1 MARNGSLADITLGD
15 LARGLRRYQPFVLA
29 VAAIV
34 LVAVFLPGKST
45 KTSVGLAAGANGAG
59 QAGAGRGGA
68 TSGGGAGGQAGAG
81 GGGATPGGGAGGQAG
96 AGGGGATPGGG
107 GGGGAQGTGATEG
120 GLSNGSVL
128 GPATPPAAT
137 TDPWCDPATGRV
149 KIPSLYT
156 APCVPPF
163 SGDNG
168 GATYNGVTAKTITVA
183 VPESNNQ
190 AQASALRAA
199 ANSTDTQAQIR
210 QTILDYAN
218 IANHHFQIY
227 GRQIKVVF
235 FTSTYN
241 SNDSSAAQNAECQA
255 DATTVAK
262 QIHAFISWDGEVQE
276 CGTVAYQNTLANFG
290 VMCFCTTTVPASY
303 YLNWAPYVW
312 GNGLPDETQGYDLR
326 AEMICDEIAPYPPQ
340 FAGEADLNAPVKPKR
355 TFGLIWPGAS
365 ALVNTDVY
373 RSGAQFFAQKL
384 QDCGTNLV
392 ENVSFPIADPNGPA
406 DAQTLMTKFK
416 QEGISDVILVSDP
429 LDPIYL
435 TSGATKQAYFPEWID
450 TGSALTD
457 QTHFGRLYDQT
468 QWRHAFGLSLL
479 GDRLPKASSEEY
491 RIYAWAY
498 GGAAPPA
505 NTFATIIYPFT
516 WMFPTGVQLAGPN
529 LTPYTFQCGQP
540 PYTSTTHSGARG
552 ASQGVA
558 CVGKTYPGLFGYP
571 ISPTNYVNR
580 VANPVVSW
588 GSRLWPWD
596 DYNFTDDTT
605 LIWWDA
611 TAQGPD
617 ESGSQGVGMWRYPYG
632 GKRYLFGQLP
642 KTNPPWF
649 NAANTV
655 TVFDTLPAPDTP
667 PTYPYKCY
675 YLC

>member
-1 MARNGSLADITLGD
+1 VSSNGSLADITLGD
-15 LARGLRRYQPFVLA
+15 LAKGVRRYQPFILA
-29 VAAIV
+29 VLAIV
-34 LVAVFLPGKST
+34 LVAVFLPGKTT
-45 KTSVGLAAGANGAG
+45 KATNVGLGASATGVTPGSAATAGQGAG
-59 QAGAGRGGA
+59 QTAGAV
-68 TSGGGAGGQAGAG
+68 AG
-81 GGGATPGGGAGGQAG
+81 T
-96 AGGGGATPGGG
+96 TGGG
-107 GGGGAQGTGATEG
+107 GGSGAQGGGGTSG
-120 GLSNGSVL
+120 GLGNGSAL
-128 GPATPPAAT
+128 GPASPPAAT
-137 TDPWCDPATGRV
+137 ADQWCDPATGRLR
-149 KIPSLYT
+149 IPTLYT

-190 AQASALRAA
+190 AQAAALRAA
-199 ANSTDTQAQIR
+199 ANNSDSPAQIQ
-210 QTILDYAN
+210 QTILDYVD
-218 IANHHFQIY
+218 IANHHFQMY

-262 QIHAFISWDGEVQE
+262 QIHAFISWDAETEE
-276 CGTVAYQNTLANFG
+276 CGTVAYQNTLANSG

-312 GNGLPDETQGYDLR
+312 GNGLPDETQGYNIR

-340 FAGEADLNAPVKPKR
+340 FAGEADLNAPAKPKR
-355 TFGLIWPGAS
+355 SFGLIWPGAS
-365 ALVNTDVY
+365 QLVNTDVY
-373 RSGAQFFAQKL
+373 RSGAQYFAQKL
-384 QDCGTNLV
+384 KECGVNLV
-392 ENVSFPIADPNGPA
+392 ENVSFPIVDTNGPA

-435 TSGATKQAYFPEWID
+435 TSGATKQGYFPEWID

-457 QTHFGRLYDQT
+457 QTHYGRLYDQT

-479 GDRLPKASSEEY
+479 GDRVPKASSEEY
-491 RIYAWAY
+491 RIYAWAHA
-498 GGAAPPA
+498 GASPPA
-505 NTFATIIYPFT
+505 NNSATVIYPFS
-516 WMFPTGVQLAGPN
+516 WMFPTGVQLAGPK
-529 LTPYTFQCGQP
+529 LTPSTFQCGQP
-540 PYTSTTHSGARG
+540 PYTSSTHSGPLG
-552 ASQGVA
+552 SSQAVA

-588 GSRLWPWD
+588 GTRLWPWD
-596 DYNFTDDTT
+596 DYNFTDDAT

-617 ESGSQGVGMWRYPYG
+617 ENGSQGVGMWRYPYG
-632 GKRYLFGQLP
+632 GKRYLYGQLP

-655 TVFDTLPAPDTP
+655 TVFDSVPAPDASP
-667 PTYPYKCY
+667 NYPFKCY
-675 YLC
+675 YAC

>member
-1 MARNGSLADITLGD
+1 MASSGSLGDMTLGD
-15 LARGLRRYQPFVLA
+15 LAKGLRRYQPFVLA
-29 VAAIV
+29 VLAIV
-34 LVAVFLPGKST
+34 LVAVFLPGKPS
-45 KTSVGLAAGANGAG
+45 KPSAGIAAGVNGASQG
-59 QAGAGRGGA
+59 
-68 TSGGGAGGQAGAG
+68 GAG

-96 AGGGGATPGGG
+96 TDAA
-107 GGGGAQGTGATEG
+107 TGATGAG
-120 GLSNGSVL
+120 GAGSGSGARGGGFANGSVL
-128 GPATPPAAT
+128 GPSSPPPAT

-149 KIPSLYT
+149 KMPSMYAT
-156 APCVPPF
+156 PCVPPF

-190 AQASALRAA
+190 AQAQALAAA
-199 ANSTDTQAQIR
+199 ANNTDTQAQIR
-210 QTILDYAN
+210 QTILDYVD
-218 IANHHFQIY
+218 IANHHIQMY

-235 FTSTYN
+235 FTSSYN

-262 QIHAFISWDGEVQE
+262 QIHAFISWDGELQE
-276 CGTVAYQNTLANFG
+276 CGTIAYQNTLANLG
-290 VMCFCTTTVPASY
+290 TMCFCTTTVPASY

-312 GNGLPDETQGYDLR
+312 GNGLPDETQGYELR
-326 AEMICDEIAPYPPQ
+326 AEMICDEIAPFPPQ

-373 RSGAQFFAQKL
+373 RSGAQFFADKL
-384 QDCGTNLV
+384 KQCGVDLV
-392 ENVSFPIADPNGPA
+392 ENVSFPIVDTNGPA

-416 QEGISDVILVSDP
+416 QDGISDVILVSDP

-435 TSGATKQAYFPEWID
+435 TSAATKQNYFPEWID

-457 QTHFGRLYDQT
+457 QTHYGRLYDQT

-479 GDRLPKASSEEY
+479 GDRVPKTVTDPY
-491 RIYAWAY
+491 RIYAWAHA
-498 GGAAPPA
+498 GGTPQA
-505 NTFATIIYPFT
+505 NTSAPVIYPFT
-516 WMFPTGVQLAGPN
+516 WMFPTGVSLAGPN

-540 PYTSTTHSGARG
+540 PYTSTTHGGPRG

-558 CVGKTYPGLFGYP
+558 CVGKTYPGMFGYP

-580 VANPVVSW
+580 VANPVDSW
-588 GSRLWPWD
+588 GSRVWSWD
-596 DYNFTDDTT
+596 DYNFTDDAT

-611 TAQGPD
+611 TATGP
-617 ESGSQGVGMWRYPYG
+617 EENGTTGAGMWRYPYG
-632 GKRYLFGQLP
+632 GKRYQFGQLP

-649 NAANTV
+649 NPANTV
-655 TVFDTLPAPDTP
+655 TVFDALPAADTP
-667 PTYPYKCY
+667 PDYQYKCY

>member
-1 MARNGSLADITLGD
+1 MASNGSLGDITLGD
-15 LARGLRRYQPFVLA
+15 VAKGLRRYQPFVLA

-34 LVAVFLPGKST
+34 LVAVFLPGKTT
-45 KTSVGLAAGANGAG
+45 KTTNAGLAAGSNSATPAAG
-59 QAGAGRGGA
+59 QAAAGTAGGA
-68 TSGGGAGGQAGAG
+68 
-81 GGGATPGGGAGGQAG
+81 
-96 AGGGGATPGGG
+96 
-107 GGGGAQGTGATEG
+107 GGGAQGG
-120 GLSNGSVL
+120 GGTSVGPANGSVR
-128 GPATPPAAT
+128 GPASAPAATTTGGPANPSAPGPASSPAAT
-137 TDPWCDPATGRV
+137 TDPWCDPATGRL
-149 KIPSLYT
+149 KIPTLYA

-168 GATYNGVTAKTITVA
+168 GATYNGVTAQTITVA

-210 QTILDYAN
+210 QTILDYID
-218 IANHHFQIY
+218 IANHHFQMY
-227 GRQIKVVF
+227 GRQIKIVF
-235 FTSTYN
+235 FTSSYN

-262 QIHAFISWDGEVQE
+262 QLHAFISWDGELQE
-276 CGTVAYQNTLANFG
+276 CGTVAYQNTLANLG
-290 VMCFCTTTVPASY
+290 VMCFCTTTVPSSY

-312 GNGLPDETQGYDLR
+312 GNGLPDETQGYDMR
-326 AEMICDEIAPYPPQ
+326 AEMVCDEIAPYPPQ

-355 TFGLIWPGAS
+355 SFGLIWPGAS

-373 RSGAQFFAQKL
+373 RSGAQYFAQKL
-384 QDCGTNLV
+384 QGCGVSLV
-392 ENVSFPIADPNGPA
+392 ENVSFPIVDTNGPA

-416 QEGISDVILVSDP
+416 QEHISDVILVTDP

-435 TSGATKQAYFPEWID
+435 TSGATKQQYFPEWID

-479 GDRLPKASSEEY
+479 ADRVPTALSEEY
-491 RIYAWAY
+491 RIYAWAH
-498 GGAAPPA
+498 GGAKPPA
-505 NTFATIIYPFT
+505 INSATVIYPFT
-516 WMFPTGVQLAGPN
+516 WMFPVGVQLAGPK
-529 LTPYTFQCGQP
+529 LTPNTFQCGQP
-540 PYTSTTHSGARG
+540 PYASRTHTGPRG
-552 ASQGVA
+552 AAQAVA

-571 ISPTNYVNR
+571 LSPTNYANR

-596 DYNFTDDTT
+596 DYNITDDGT

-632 GKRYLFGQLP
+632 GKRYLFGQFP

-655 TVFDTLPAPDTP
+655 TVFASIPAPDAP
-667 PTYPYKCY
+667 PSYPFKCY
-675 YLC
+675 YMC